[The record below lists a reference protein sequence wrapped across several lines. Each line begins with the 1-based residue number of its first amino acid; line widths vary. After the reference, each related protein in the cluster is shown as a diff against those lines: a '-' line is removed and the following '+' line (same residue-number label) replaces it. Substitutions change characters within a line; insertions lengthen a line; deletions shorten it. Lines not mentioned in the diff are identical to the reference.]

1 MTRLLAALG
10 VTLAAIAIAAV
21 AVAVGDR
28 RTLVPPP
35 DAVAEEF
42 GRQLVTGRARQAL
55 PILSETLRSAV
66 APEALDACGKRIEA
80 ELGGVGNVSGE
91 LHDLSG
97 ERARASAVFD
107 GQRGSRRVRF
117 GFAWDDGRWLIHELD
132 DLRATGRS
140 APAS

>member
-10 VTLAAIAIAAV
+10 VTLAAVAIA

-42 GRQLVTGRARQAL
+42 GRQLVTGRSEQAL
-55 PILSETLRSAV
+55 PLLSETLRSAV
-66 APEALDACGKRIEA
+66 AAETLGDCGKRIEA

-91 LHDLSG
+91 LHDISG
-97 ERARASAVFD
+97 DRAQASAVFD
-107 GQRGSRRVRF
+107 GRRGTRRVRF
-117 GFAWDDGRWLIHELD
+117 GFAWDDGGWVIHELG
-132 DLRATGRS
+132 DLRAPGRS